1 MSLYEQYYSKTNKD
15 YMFSMLQK
23 IINDEHEIDISGNFV
38 VKDYYDSQIDKV
50 FKNNNVDN
58 ISDLNRILLDTCIN
72 YFSDS
77 YCELV

>member
-15 YMFSMLQK
+15 YIFSMLQK

-50 FKNNNVDN
+50 FKN
-58 ISDLNRILLDTCIN
+58 II
-72 YFSDS
+72 
-77 YCELV
+77 